1 MTATTPGALILR
13 ELGESPSGR
22 RRFELLQAIAAT
34 GSILQAAKAVGMSY
48 KGAWDAVEAL
58 NNGADAALVHRVA
71 GGKRGGGTQLT
82 ERGRELLA
90 LYERLRQEQHQLVER
105 IEREHADARRDL
117 SVLGRLNM
125 LTSARN
131 QLAGRVVEIQTGAV
145 NDQITLE
152 LPGGGRVV
160 ATITRD
166 STRLLQL
173 KRGVP
178 VTALIKAPWIL
189 LAAAG
194 TGLACSAANQ
204 LEGVVRRIKPGAVN
218 AEVVLELAGGQTLAA
233 IVTGD
238 SITALGLK
246 KGQPALA
253 LFNASSVIL
262 VRLD

>member
-1 MTATTPGALILR
+1 MTASALILR
-13 ELGESPSGR
+13 TLGESPSGR

-58 NNGADAALVHRVA
+58 NNGADEALVHRVA

-90 LYERLRQEQHQLVER
+90 LYEKLREEQQGMVSR
-105 IEREHADARRDL
+105 IEREHAHASRDL
-117 SVLGRLNM
+117 PVLGRLSM
-125 LTSARN
+125 LSSARN

-145 NDQITLE
+145 NDQITIA

-160 ATITRD
+160 ATITRE

-173 KRGVP
+173 RRGTP
-178 VTALIKAPWIL
+178 LTALIKAPWIM

-194 TGLACSAANQ
+194 TPLACSAANQ

-218 AEVVLELAGGQTLAA
+218 AEVVLELPGGQTLAA
-233 IVTGD
+233 IVTED
-238 SITALGLK
+238 SVAALGLK
-246 KGQPALA
+246 KGQPAVA

>member
-1 MTATTPGALILR
+1 MTASALILR
-13 ELGESPSGR
+13 TLGESPSGR

-58 NNGADAALVHRVA
+58 NNGADEALVHRVA
-71 GGKRGGGTQLT
+71 GGKRGGGTRLT

-90 LYERLRQEQHQLVER
+90 LYEKLREEQQGMVSR
-105 IEREHADARRDL
+105 IEREHAHASRDL
-117 SVLGRLNM
+117 PVLGRLSM
-125 LTSARN
+125 LSSARN

-145 NDQITLE
+145 NDQIAIA

-160 ATITRD
+160 ATITRE
-166 STRLLQL
+166 STKLLQL
-173 KRGVP
+173 RRGTP
-178 VTALIKAPWIL
+178 LTALIKAPWIM

-194 TGLACSAANQ
+194 MPLACSAANQ

-218 AEVVLELAGGQTLAA
+218 AEVVLELPGGQTLAA
-233 IVTGD
+233 IITED
-238 SITALGLK
+238 SVAALGLK
-246 KGQPALA
+246 KGQPAVA